1 MAFRKYIKLDKVV
14 DLPAEDKVQ
23 SLKELAQNLCRTL
36 NIRKQKPI
44 IDEMLRREEAASTF
58 IGQGIAIPQ
67 TRAQIKDD
75 YAIAVGRS
83 LTGIAYDAARGARA
97 HVVVLVIIN
106 ENLGRTPIELLSEI
120 ANSFKSKN
128 VREALLA
135 PEEVTDLSALLAR
148 GGERENTR
156 KARRMQSPILASAL
170 SLSRE
175 MKAASVVIFADAMTD
190 DKFLELLPPKERV
203 VVVTSDKT
211 RFEPDDKRFS
221 ALVQA
226 PPFSTSRTGQVKI
239 GILLALSRKLIKKS
253 DKVICVSGNGGSG
266 VFDTVVA
273 LDVAKEYEL
282 FLTTRQAILPPDVR
296 HEVLERVLGLAG
308 EIALEGREGRPTG
321 TIFVI
326 GDTNSVNAYVR
337 QLIINPFRGYS
348 ETERSILD
356 PALAETIKE
365 FAAIDGAFV
374 ITGDGVVLSAGSYL
388 RPPDDGDGLPSGLGA
403 RHAAAAGITASTNAL
418 AVAISESTGM
428 VSMFKDGKI
437 LLTLSKPSLREREDG
452 GDEL

>member
-1 MAFRKYIKLDKVV
+1 
-14 DLPAEDKVQ
+14 
-23 SLKELAQNLCRTL
+23 
-36 NIRKQKPI
+36 
-44 IDEMLRREEAASTF
+44 
-58 IGQGIAIPQ
+58 
-67 TRAQIKDD
+67 
-75 YAIAVGRS
+75 
-83 LTGIAYDAARGARA
+83 
-97 HVVVLVIIN
+97 VLVIIN
-106 ENLGRTPIELLSEI
+106 ESLGRTPIELLSEI
-120 ANSFKSKN
+120 ATVFKSKN
-128 VREALLA
+128 LREALLA
-135 PEEVTDLSALLAR
+135 PEEVTDLSALLSR
-148 GGERENTR
+148 GGERESAR
-156 KARRMQSPILASAL
+156 KARRTQSPVLASAL
-170 SLSRE
+170 GLARE
-175 MKAASVVIFADAMTD
+175 IKSASVVIFADAMTD
-190 DKFLELLPPKERV
+190 DKFLDLLPPKERV
-203 VVVTSDKT
+203 IVVTSDKT
-211 RFEPDDKRFS
+211 RFEPEGKRFS

-226 PPFSTSRTGQVKI
+226 PPFSTSRTGQIKI

-253 DKVICVSGNGGSG
+253 DKVVCVSGNGGSG
-266 VFDTVVA
+266 AFDTVVA

-282 FLTTRQAILPPDVR
+282 FLSTRQAILPPDVR

-348 ETERSILD
+348 ETERSLLD

-388 RPPDDGDGLPSGLGA
+388 RPPEDGDGLPSGLGA

-428 VSMFKDGKI
+428 VSMFKNGKI

>member
-1 MAFRKYIKLDKVV
+1 MAFRKYIRLNKVV
-14 DLPAEDKVQ
+14 DLTSEDKVA
-23 SLKELAQNLCRTL
+23 SLKELAQALCRAS

-75 YAIAVGRS
+75 FAIAVGRS
-83 LTGIAYDAARGARA
+83 LGGIAYDAARGARA
-97 HVVVLVIIN
+97 HIIVLVIIN
-106 ENLGRTPIELLSEI
+106 ESLGRTPIELLSEI
-120 ANSFKSKN
+120 ATSFKAKS
-128 VREALLA
+128 VRDALLTT
-135 PEEVTDLSALLAR
+135 EETPDLTAILTR

-156 KARRMQSPILASAL
+156 KARRMQSPVLASAL
-170 SLSRE
+170 SMSRE
-175 MKAASVVIFADAMTD
+175 MKAASVVVFADAMTD
-190 DKFLELLPPKERV
+190 DKFLDLLPPKERV
-203 VVVTSDKT
+203 IVVTSDKT

-226 PPFSTSRTGQVKI
+226 PPFSTTRTGQIKI

-253 DKVICVSGNGGSG
+253 DKVVCVSGNGGSG
-266 VFDTVVA
+266 VFDTVVT

-296 HEVLERVLGLAG
+296 HEVLERLLGLAG

-321 TIFVI
+321 TIFVV

-388 RPPDDGDGLPSGLGA
+388 RPPEDGDGLPSGLGA

-437 LLTLSKPSLREREDG
+437 LMTLSKPSLREREEG
-452 GDEL
+452 GEEL